1 MLGDSGSSNI
11 IVVASVVESSGGF
24 LCVIR
29 HFICVVDVW
38 GGIVMVRT

>member
-1 MLGDSGSSNI
+1 MLGDSGNSSI
-11 IVVASVVESSGGF
+11 MVAASMVESSGGF